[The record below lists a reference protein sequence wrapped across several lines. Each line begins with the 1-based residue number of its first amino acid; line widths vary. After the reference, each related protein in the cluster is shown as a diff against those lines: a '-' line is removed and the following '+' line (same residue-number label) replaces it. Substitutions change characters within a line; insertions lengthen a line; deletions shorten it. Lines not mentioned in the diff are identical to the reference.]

1 MNIEKLHPELRATY
15 ARIPAVPFHN
25 PVFYFVLN
33 TLQKLRPQKPKLF
46 PGVSMQDQTSGQL
59 GVRLYRPEPSRPE
72 PSRPEHGPAG
82 AALLW
87 IHGGGYIMGDVSTND
102 RECCQL
108 ASELGVVVVSVGYRL
123 APKHPFPA
131 ALDDCFA
138 AWQFMLTNAAA
149 WGVDPARM
157 AVIGQS
163 AGGGLAAAV
172 VQRIADTDLIQP
184 AAQVLIYPML
194 DDRTAANTGLDAVNN
209 RLWNNRNNRG
219 AWRWYLGQP
228 AGQAS
233 LPPYAA
239 PARRQDLS
247 GLPPTWIGAGDVD
260 LFYPENCDY
269 AERLR
274 EAGVTCEFYGVPGA
288 PHGFDLLAPESTV
301 SQSFVQEYGD
311 FLRSRLSL

>member
-1 MNIEKLHPELRATY
+1 MNIDKLHPELRSVY

-25 PVFYFVLN
+25 PVLYFVLN
-33 TLQKLRPQKPKLF
+33 TLQKLRPHKPKQY
-46 PGVSMQDQTSGQL
+46 PGVSMEDRTLGEA
-59 GVRLYRPEPSRPE
+59 GVRIYRPDNNQQ
-72 PSRPEHGPAG
+72 G

-108 ASELGVVVVSVGYRL
+108 ASTLGVTVVSAEYRL

-138 AWQFMLTNAAA
+138 IWQFMLDNAAE

-172 VQRIADTDLIQP
+172 VQRIADTDLVQP
-184 AAQVLIYPML
+184 ASQVLIYPML
-194 DDRTAANTGLDAVNN
+194 DDRTAANTQLDAVKN
-209 RLWNNRNNRG
+209 RLWNNKNNRG

-239 PARRQDLS
+239 PARQQDLS
-247 GLPPTWIGAGDVD
+247 KLPPTWVGVGDLD
-260 LFYPENCDY
+260 LFYEEDCHY
-269 AERLR
+269 AERVR
-274 EAGVTCEFYGVPGA
+274 EAGVACDLYVAPGA
-288 PHGFDLLAPESTV
+288 PHGFDLLAPESSV
-301 SQSFVQEYGD
+301 SQAFTADYCR
-311 FLRSRLSL
+311 FLRARLSL